1 MNATHSRSILCRLGK
16 RPWRAA
22 FLLLLATLAW
32 TGVATAQTPIPP
44 STQFD
49 ITGLLEEA
57 TLDPSC
63 AANPHCGGTLKVNGH
78 IVTVPKETIV
88 IFPASALTWREV
100 FAQAPLPYGL
110 STLPPT
116 TGMAMADD
124 LVSAPPLTTYEVHVV
139 GNRVL
144 GAPDLYIAGLITV
157 SQNALNSGAGFIN
170 FIDLTLGEMRVGGKL
185 GDPATGTRVR
195 LNDPTG
201 RYGRIM
207 SPDIRFTV
215 DPDNPTIM
223 AGTGFPMCLPR
234 AAGGD
239 ALCPQGNRPL
249 AVAPATGFAATINM
263 PDPALI
269 AQGALP
275 DPRIQAPFE
284 IGDYVTFS
292 GTLVVDAGVTSG
304 PTAGPWPGIASTY
317 VSAHTIVNNVAIY
330 TAAGKDPAYV
340 MVDTSLIGTG
350 GLTVLG
356 AGEAAV
362 RTRFEGMTTD
372 PSRNIHLYGIDL
384 NPVTGATTDR
394 DWGTIG
400 VDQGP
405 PTGAVKGRWRFRPP
419 CTAAVATDKA
429 CTPPP
434 LGTFLPPTREM
445 RAVIEG
451 LQSQNPANA
460 GAITEANGIFY
471 GQYHAPISEYI
482 FPENIPGTPIVENN
496 FNSIPFLACGGYTSA
511 AGTLVGAL
519 TPWPSNVLPSSCA
532 GTPPVANAGAAQT
545 VPSNVLV
552 TLNGSASTGAGLT
565 FLWSQTGGPA
575 VALSANNTAV
585 VTFTSPTV
593 VGTTILTFQLTVT
606 NASGSSTASTTVTV
620 NPAAPPPDTVTI
632 TLVEYRTSKQRL
644 TVTATSTNL
653 AATLTL
659 ASWKDVNGN
668 TQPGGVLTIQGGVPT
683 IILVGVPQPAAGN
696 SITVT
701 SSAGGSATS
710 GITRLRQ

>member
-1 MNATHSRSILCRLGK
+1 M
-16 RPWRAA
+16 
-22 FLLLLATLAW
+22 LLLAALAW
-32 TGVATAQTPIPP
+32 TGAATAQTPIPP

-57 TLDPSC
+57 TLDPAC
-63 AANPHCGGTLKVNGH
+63 AASAHCGGTLKVNGH
-78 IVTVPKETIV
+78 VVTVPKETIV

-100 FAQAPLPYGL
+100 FAQAPSPYGL
-110 STLPPT
+110 LTSPPT

-124 LVSAPPLTTYEVHVV
+124 LVAAPPLTTYEVHVV

-144 GAPDLYIAGLITV
+144 GPPDLYLAGLIYI
-157 SQNALNSGAGFIN
+157 SQNALSSGAGFIN
-170 FIDLTLGEMRVGGKL
+170 FIDLAVGEMRVGGTL
-185 GDPATGTRVR
+185 GSSTTGTRVR

-207 SPDIRFTV
+207 SPDPRFTV
-215 DPDNPTIM
+215 DADNPTIM

-234 AAGGD
+234 SGAD
-239 ALCPQGNRPL
+239 PLCPQGNRPL

-269 AQGALP
+269 AAGALP

-284 IGDYVTFS
+284 VGDYVTFA
-292 GTLVVDAGVTSG
+292 GTLVADDLTTSG

-317 VSAHTIVNNVAIY
+317 VSAHTIVNNIAIY
-330 TAAGKDPAYV
+330 TAPGTNPAYV
-340 MVDTSLIGTG
+340 MTDVTLIGTG

-384 NPVTGATTDR
+384 DPVTGATTDR

-400 VDQGP
+400 VDPGP
-405 PTGAVKGRWRFRPP
+405 PNGAVKGRWRFRPP

-434 LGTFLPPTREM
+434 AGTFLPPTREM

-451 LQSQNPANA
+451 LQSQDPANP

-482 FPENIPGTPIVENN
+482 FPENIPGSPIVENN
-496 FNSIPFLACGGYTSA
+496 FNALAFLACGGYTSA
-511 AGTLVGAL
+511 AGTLVGRL
-519 TPWPSNVLPSSCA
+519 SPWPSNVVPTSCA
-532 GTPPVANAGAAQT
+532 GTAPVANAGAAQT

-552 TLNGSASTGAGLT
+552 TLNGGASTGAGLS
-565 FLWSQTGGPA
+565 FQWAQIGGTPL
-575 VALSANNTAV
+575 VSFSPNSTSAV

-593 VGTTILTFQLTVT
+593 AAITVLTFQLTVT
-606 NASGSSTASTTVTV
+606 NASGSSTATTTVTV

-632 TLVEYRTSKQRL
+632 TLVEYRTGKQRL
-644 TVTATSTNL
+644 TVSATSTN
-653 AATLTL
+653 ANAVLTL
-659 ASWKDVNGN
+659 QPYVSTTGATV
-668 TQPGGVLTIQGGVPT
+668 PGGILTIQGGVPT
-683 IILVGVPQPAAGN
+683 IVLVGVPQPAAGN

-701 SSAGGSATS
+701 SSFGGSARS